1 MKDKKKCFM
10 TLSTAVLSAGLLL
23 AGCGSTSSNNGSNGS
38 ASGSTGSDSV
48 ITIAN
53 GEPQNPLVPGNTNET
68 TGGNVIDMLFSGL
81 VGFKPDGTPVNEVAD
96 TITPNADN
104 TKFDITLK
112 SGWKFS
118 DGTPVTSESFT
129 KAWSYTANAK
139 NGQLNSSFFS
149 VIKGYEDLQKDGL
162 KGDEQLSGLTVTDDT
177 HFSVE
182 LNESNAV
189 FPVILGYS
197 GYYPLPESF
206 YKDPKAFGES
216 PVGNGPYKFKSWKH
230 NADIILE
237 KNDDYPGAFKA
248 KNAGLDFKVYT
259 SNDSSYAD
267 VQSGNLDVSS
277 NVPATALKTFQ
288 KNSKIN
294 SYSKAGSGTAT
305 FTIPQSLEHF
315 SGEEGTL
322 RRQAISMAIDR
333 EQITEK
339 VLSGTATPAKDFTS
353 PMTAGYSDS
362 LKGNENLTYNP
373 DKAKELWAKADA
385 ISKFTGTFTIAYN
398 TDGGTKPLYDAIT
411 NQLKNT
417 LGIDATTNPVPTFQ
431 EFRAAITDRTMKSA
445 FRGGWQADYPSIEN
459 YLKPI
464 YSSSAA
470 DGKGSNDG
478 DYKNPAFDNLLNE
491 AAKASDLDAANKL
504 YQQAEEILLND
515 LPAIPLYNSNAN
527 GVYAKGVKN
536 VEPNWKGVPVFY
548 EITKE

>member
-1 MKDKKKCFM
+1 MK
-10 TLSTAVLSAGLLL
+10 SRLL
-23 AGCGSTSSNNGSNGS
+23 ASAAAAVAVITLVSGCGAGSGT
-38 ASGSTGSDSV
+38 ATTGGSDSNV
-48 ITIAN
+48 ITFGI
-53 GEPQNPLVPGNTNET
+53 GEPQNPLVPGNTNESN
-68 TGGNVIDMLFSGL
+68 GSMVVNGMLFTGL
-81 VGFKPDGTPVNEVAD
+81 VTTKPDGTLINEVAKE
-96 TITPNADN
+96 IKANADS
-104 TKFDITLK
+104 TVFDITLQD
-112 SGWKFS
+112 GWKFS

-139 NGQLNSSFFS
+139 NAQLNSSFFS
-149 VIKGYEDLQKDGL
+149 MIKGYDDLQKDGL
-162 KGDEQLSGLTVTDDT
+162 KGDEQLSGLKVTDDT

-182 LNESNAV
+182 LNESSAV

-216 PVGNGPYKFKSWKH
+216 PVSDGPYKFKSWKH
-230 NADIILE
+230 NADIVLE
-237 KNDDYPGAFKA
+237 KNPDYNGNFKA
-248 KNAGLDFKVYT
+248 KNDGLDFKIYT
-259 SNDSSYAD
+259 SADSSYAD
-267 VQSGNLDVSS
+267 VQSGNLDVSANIPPS
-277 NVPATALKTFQ
+277 ALKSFQ
-288 KNSKIN
+288 KNTKMN
-294 SYSKAGSGTAT
+294 NYSKAGSGTAT

-315 SGEEGTL
+315 GGEEGVL

-333 EQITEK
+333 KQITEK
-339 VLSGTATPAKDFTS
+339 VLNNTATPAKEFSS
-353 PMTAGYSDS
+353 PMTSGYSDS
-362 LKGNENLTYNP
+362 LKGNENLTF
-373 DKAKELWAKADA
+373 DAAKAKELWAKADA

-398 TDGGTKPLYDAIT
+398 TDGGTKPIYDAVV
-411 NQLKNT
+411 NQLKNN
-417 LGIDATTNPVPTFQ
+417 LGIDAATNPVATFQ

-445 FRGGWQADYPSIEN
+445 FRTGWQADYPSIEN

-464 YSSSAA
+464 FSSSAA

-478 DYKNPAFDNLLNE
+478 DYKNPAFDKLLDE

-527 GVYAKGVKN
+527 AVFGKNVKH

>member
-1 MKDKKKCFM
+1 MSNTRRPWAIAAAAALAAATM
-10 TLSTAVLSAGLLL
+10 LS
-23 AGCGSTSSNNGSNGS
+23 GCGSTGGDAAKTATDNIISIA
-38 ASGSTGSDSV
+38 AS
-48 ITIAN
+48 
-53 GEPQNPLVPGNTNET
+53 EPQNPLVPGNTLE
-68 TGGNVIDMLFSGL
+68 TGGGQVNDVLFSGL
-81 VGFKPDGTPVNEVAD
+81 VGFKADGTAVNEVAD
-96 TITPNADN
+96 KITPNADN
-104 TKFDITLK
+104 TKFDVTLK
-112 SGWKFS
+112 SGWKFT

-139 NGQLNSSFFS
+139 NAQLNSSFFS
-149 VIKGYEDLQKDGL
+149 MIKGYDDLQKDGL

-182 LNESNAV
+182 LNESSAV

-216 PVGNGPYKFKSWKH
+216 PVSDGPYKFKSWKH
-230 NADIILE
+230 NADIVLE
-237 KNDDYPGAFKA
+237 KNPDYNGNFKA
-248 KNAGLDFKVYT
+248 KNDGLDFKIYT
-259 SNDSSYAD
+259 SADSSYAD
-267 VQSGNLDVSS
+267 VQSGNLDVSANIPPS
-277 NVPATALKTFQ
+277 ALKSFQ
-288 KNSKIN
+288 KNTKMN
-294 SYSKAGSGTAT
+294 NYSKAGSGTAT

-315 SGEEGTL
+315 GGEEGVL

-333 EQITEK
+333 KQITEK
-339 VLSGTATPAKDFTS
+339 VLNNTATPAKEFSS
-353 PMTAGYSDS
+353 PMTSGYSDS
-362 LKGNENLTYNP
+362 LKGNENLTF
-373 DKAKELWAKADA
+373 DAAKAKELWAKADA

-398 TDGGTKPLYDAIT
+398 TDGGTKPIYDAVV
-411 NQLKNT
+411 NQLKNN
-417 LGIDATTNPVPTFQ
+417 LGIDAATNPVATFQ

-445 FRGGWQADYPSIEN
+445 FRTGWQADYPSIEN

-464 YSSSAA
+464 FSSSAA

-478 DYKNPAFDNLLNE
+478 DYKNPAFDKLLDE

-527 GVYAKGVKN
+527 AVFGKSVKN

>member
-1 MKDKKKCFM
+1 
-10 TLSTAVLSAGLLL
+10 
-23 AGCGSTSSNNGSNGS
+23 
-38 ASGSTGSDSV
+38 
-48 ITIAN
+48 
-53 GEPQNPLVPGNTNET
+53 
-68 TGGNVIDMLFSGL
+68 
-81 VGFKPDGTPVNEVAD
+81 
-96 TITPNADN
+96 TPNADN
-104 TKFDITLK
+104 TKFDVTLK
-112 SGWKFS
+112 SGWKFT

-139 NGQLNSSFFS
+139 NAQLNSSFFS
-149 VIKGYEDLQKDGL
+149 MIKGYDDLQKDGL

-182 LNESNAV
+182 LNESSAV

-216 PVGNGPYKFKSWKH
+216 PVSDGPYKFKSWKH
-230 NADIILE
+230 NADIVLE
-237 KNDDYPGAFKA
+237 KNPDYNGNFKA
-248 KNAGLDFKVYT
+248 KNDGLDFKIYT
-259 SNDSSYAD
+259 SADSSYAD
-267 VQSGNLDVSS
+267 VQSGNLDVSANIPPS
-277 NVPATALKTFQ
+277 ALKSFQ
-288 KNSKIN
+288 KNTKMN
-294 SYSKAGSGTAT
+294 NYSKAGSGTAT

-315 SGEEGTL
+315 GGEEGVL

-333 EQITEK
+333 KQITEK
-339 VLSGTATPAKDFTS
+339 VLNNTATPAKEFSS
-353 PMTAGYSDS
+353 PMTSGYSDS
-362 LKGNENLTYNP
+362 LKGNENLTF
-373 DKAKELWAKADA
+373 DAAKAKELWAKADA

-398 TDGGTKPLYDAIT
+398 TDGGTKPIYDAVV
-411 NQLKNT
+411 NQLKNN
-417 LGIDATTNPVPTFQ
+417 LGIDAATNPVATFQ

-445 FRGGWQADYPSIEN
+445 FRTGWQADYPSIEN

-464 YSSSAA
+464 FSSSAA

-478 DYKNPAFDNLLNE
+478 DYKNPAFDKLLDE

-527 GVYAKGVKN
+527 AVFGKSVKN